1 MKLTE
6 VDAFI
11 RGLPKA
17 ELHLH
22 LEGSLEPELMLELA
36 RRNRH
41 QLQWSTAEQLRDA
54 YRFSNLQSFLDL
66 YYAGCEVLRTERD
79 FYDLTHAY
87 LRRATADGVIRAEVF
102 IGPQSFTASGIPI
115 ATVMDGVF
123 AALDEVNREG
133 TLSSTLIITAQRH
146 RTEADAFAL
155 LEQIQPWAERILGIG
170 MGGAELGNPPSK
182 FREFFRVCKDA
193 GFRLTIHAGEEGP
206 AAYVREAVEVL
217 GVDRIDHG
225 VACLQDAA
233 LVQDLARARIPLTVC
248 PVSNLKLKVVRSLA
262 EHPLRG
268 LMDAQLLVTVNSDDP
283 AYFGAYA
290 SDNLIACERALGL
303 TLEDIVRL
311 VRNGFTAAF
320 MSETEKAAA
329 CARLDAYLAAAR

>member
-1 MKLTE
+1 